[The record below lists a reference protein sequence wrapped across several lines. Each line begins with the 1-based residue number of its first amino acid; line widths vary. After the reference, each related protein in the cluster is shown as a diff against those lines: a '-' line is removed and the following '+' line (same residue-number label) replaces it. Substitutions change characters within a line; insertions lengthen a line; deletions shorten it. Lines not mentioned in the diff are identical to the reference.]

1 MNTAMITEFPESLR
15 WLNAQAQTLASAR
28 GRVALI
34 AVVSAGSAWSE
45 NLIDEVRRVQA
56 RHPEQVRAFVVHCPK
71 FDAERDPRMLGKWIN
86 RLGIGLPVA
95 SDPEFALWQ
104 QFDLQAW
111 PSVVVLD
118 IDGSVDEV
126 VIGDSRSGQIEACV
140 ADLLDRHDGLLVSG
154 EAPAFSRPEP
164 PLPLCFP
171 VGLAVTNEHI
181 YVVDS
186 GNHRVL
192 ECTLEGRI
200 MRQFGCGNAD
210 FLDGRSGEA
219 AMRRPMG
226 IALLREAL
234 YVTDTGNHALRKIS
248 VHDGDFETVLGTG
261 RSGASAGGSC
271 RDGERHALDQPLGI
285 CAQNQCLYIA
295 NSGANQVLALDL
307 GERELSVLAGSG
319 ALGGHD
325 GKAQAA
331 ILAHPAGIGMLGQ
344 KLFFSD
350 AGTSAIRSIQL
361 ENRSVTTLFG
371 AGLYEFGDADG
382 GRDRARLQYPTAIA
396 CESEHGRIW
405 IADTYNNALRC
416 LHAGGH
422 ELTSLKVS
430 VRLHQPMGLAVAA
443 GSLWLANTN
452 AHEVLRI
459 DPETGEAVH
468 VPIGE

>member
-1 MNTAMITEFPESLR
+1 MNTTPIAEFPDSLQ
-15 WLNAQAQTLASAR
+15 WLNAPPQSLTGAR

-34 AVVSAGSAWSE
+34 AVVNASSAWSD

-95 SDPEFALWQ
+95 SDPGFALWQ
-104 QFDLQAW
+104 QLDLQVW

-126 VIGDSRSGQIEACV
+126 VVGDSRNGQIEACIG
-140 ADLLDRHDGLLVSG
+140 DLLDRHDGLLISG

-171 VGLAVTNEHI
+171 AGLAVTQEHI

-192 ECTLEGRI
+192 ECTHEGRI
-200 MRQFGCGNAD
+200 MRQFGSGNAD

-271 RDGERHALDQPLGI
+271 RDGERHMLDQPLGI
-285 CAQNQCLYIA
+285 CARNQCLYIA

-325 GKAQAA
+325 GKAQTA
-331 ILAHPAGIGMLGQ
+331 ILAHPAGVGILGQ

-350 AGTSAIRSIQL
+350 AGSSAIRSIQL
-361 ENRSVTTLFG
+361 ENRAVATLFG
-371 AGLYEFGDADG
+371 AGLYAFGNADG
-382 GRDRARLQYPTAIA
+382 DRDSARLQYPTAVA
-396 CESEHGRIW
+396 CEPEHGRVW
-405 IADTYNNALRC
+405 IADTYNNGVRC
-416 LHAGGH
+416 LGAGAQ
-422 ELTSLKVS
+422 ELSRLNVS